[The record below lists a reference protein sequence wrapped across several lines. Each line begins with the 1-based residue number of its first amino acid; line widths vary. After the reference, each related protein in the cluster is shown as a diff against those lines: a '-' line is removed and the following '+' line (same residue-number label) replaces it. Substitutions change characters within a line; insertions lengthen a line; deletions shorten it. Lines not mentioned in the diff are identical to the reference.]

1 MLNITFFKNI
11 LQLKLFFQT
20 GRFQTEIETE
30 IQIFESRR
38 ASIFAQYTTANG
50 IATTSQTVS
59 NPSSETAGQTGRT
72 FGQFSP
78 NQLTSQHQH
87 VVDLTGGAD
96 LSTPGSFGK
105 GSIIFTKAIITGFD
119 YNFKFQTA
127 VHVQVP
133 FLIPSLLFTDADD
146 DVVLLPASQETLARN
161 LREIFSGTRTT
172 RRGSQTDRYKR
183 PLGRRTTTGA
193 HIFCMFFV

>member
-1 MLNITFFKNI
+1 M
-11 LQLKLFFQT
+11 
-20 GRFQTEIETE
+20 ETE
-30 IQIFESRR
+30 IQILESRR

-50 IATTSQTVS
+50 IRTTSQTVS

-78 NQLTSQHQH
+78 IQLTSQH
-87 VVDLTGGAD
+87 VIDLTGGAD

-119 YNFKFQTA
+119 YNFKFLTA
-127 VHVQVP
+127 VHVKVQ
-133 FLIPSLLFTDADD
+133 FFISSLLFTDAAD
-146 DVVLLPASQETLARN
+146 DVVLLPTSQGTLARD

-172 RRGSQTDRYKR
+172 RRGSQTDHYKR
-183 PLGRRTTTGA
+183 PLGRPTTTGA